1 MALLNRQLRWKA
13 ADEIPLAEEEDR
25 LIVDIRPNDDDEDNE
40 RNETFKHRGISL
52 WVYDAATLV
61 IEHFQY
67 YALLLALAQRWGWP
81 LEWIKATY
89 FVFLFNFDA
98 WEFWNVQSGAYN
110 RSKTAFVDTKLL
122 GFNYP
127 SYIAS
132 WGVLVFIT
140 GSAFIA
146 CYLIWQYKRPLYLLL
161 YVARLKR
168 ILFLVIQFLALPF
181 AIAIARVFHC
191 RKNQQDSLVMDVH
204 NDIQCNSGIHLGFM
218 ALTVAAY
225 ILLFIVYPIIIALSI
240 REQVFCNSHRKHE
253 GYLQL
258 KEAEYEQGLDILW
271 YVGQFHLFSS
281 YKRFWVYYNPLKLIF
296 KLLLIIAYAISMS
309 YMFYGSSLISLLF
322 LLAFLSVLCK
332 KPFRVKV
339 FNYMLAFSHL
349 YIAANALIGNFMVLP
364 PWDTASEFVIVS
376 FLRYPTIIHILI
388 SLNGGWLTVFF
399 LWAIYLILREK
410 KIIGRSTLWPKL
422 SYENSNDVGEDTKKY
437 LKAVLR
443 GRHTLEQALST
454 IPLFSPVHEL
464 SRQIQIINAFCREAE
479 YISDPTHDTLWDLL
493 DELIQAHNHLS
504 PISVFGTASTSKES
518 VRETAKEFLQ
528 LMPCFSKRLA
538 QREYDL
544 SLVPPR
550 KRRLLLKMY
559 ALSVFVNGTES
570 KRKQKEEAGRR
581 VKDALKRHDNYY
593 EHPPSYAS
601 SETHTFFTSRP
612 TTAATLDDYGRLQ
625 SAGSVAGFLEQ
636 LENWTSQHPCSEA
649 SNSSGSG
656 KGSRPAT
663 ASSFKSNREESM
675 SSMSLPGQAFTEDEF
690 KPSGKL
696 LQADSET
703 LTTRTSGYT
712 SGNVQDSDADS
723 FHHSPRHV
731 LEDTES
737 NNRSSSP

>member
-25 LIVDIRPNDDDEDNE
+25 LIVDIRPNDDDDDEDVE
-40 RNETFKHRGISL
+40 SHETFKHRGISL
-52 WVYDAATLV
+52 WVYDAITLFV
-61 IEHFQY
+61 EHLQY

-81 LEWIKATY
+81 LDWIKATY
-89 FVFLFNFDA
+89 FTFIFNFDV

-127 SYIAS
+127 SYLAS
-132 WGVLVFIT
+132 WGVLACVT
-140 GSAFIA
+140 GFMFLA
-146 CYLIWQYKRPLYLLL
+146 CYIIWHYKRPLYLLL
-161 YVARLKR
+161 YIARMKR
-168 ILFLVIQFLALPF
+168 ILYLVVQFIAMPF

-191 RKNQQDSLVMDVH
+191 RTNQQGISVMDVH
-204 NDIQCNSGIHLGFM
+204 NEIQCNSSIHI
-218 ALTVAAY
+218 ALMLVSIAAY
-225 ILLFIVYPIIIALSI
+225 VMLFVVYPLIIAFSI

-253 GYLQL
+253 GYLEL

-281 YKRFWVYYNPLKLIF
+281 YNRFWVYYNPLKLVF

-309 YMFYGSSLISLLF
+309 YMFYGTSAISLLF

-332 KPFRVKV
+332 KPFRVKT
-339 FNYMLAFSHL
+339 FNYILAFNL
-349 YIAANALIGNFMVLP
+349 LCIAANALIGNFMEVP
-364 PWDTASEFVIVS
+364 PWDTPSEFVIVS
-376 FLRYPTIIHILI
+376 FLRNPTIMHILI
-388 SLNGGWLTVFF
+388 SLNGGWLTIF
-399 LWAIYLILREK
+399 LLWVVYLVLREK
-410 KIIGRSTLWPKL
+410 KLIGRRTLWPRL

-504 PISVFGTASTSKES
+504 PISVFGSASTNKQS

-528 LMPCFSKRLA
+528 LMPSFSKRLA

-559 ALSVFVNGTES
+559 ALSVFVNGTKS

-581 VKDALKRHDNYY
+581 VKDALRRHDDYY

-601 SETHTFFTSRP
+601 SDTHTFFTSRP
-612 TTAATLDDYGRLQ
+612 TTTATYDDYDRLQ

-636 LENWTSQHPCSEA
+636 LENWTSQHPRSETPQ
-649 SNSSGSG
+649 SFGSG
-656 KGSRPAT
+656 RGSRPGT
-663 ASSFKSNREESM
+663 ASSLKSNREGKITLFIKQDFKTFCYHFKFKSC
-675 SSMSLPGQAFTEDEF
+675 SYVIAYLPILIITI
-690 KPSGKL
+690 
-696 LQADSET
+696 
-703 LTTRTSGYT
+703 
-712 SGNVQDSDADS
+712 
-723 FHHSPRHV
+723 
-731 LEDTES
+731 
-737 NNRSSSP
+737 

>member
-25 LIVDIRPNDDDEDNE
+25 LIVDIRPNGDDDDDDGESH
-40 RNETFKHRGISL
+40 ETFKHRGISL
-52 WVYDAATLV
+52 WVYDAITLFV
-61 IEHFQY
+61 EHLQY

-81 LEWIKATY
+81 LDWIKATY
-89 FVFLFNFDA
+89 FTFIFNFDV

-127 SYIAS
+127 SYLAS
-132 WGVLVFIT
+132 WGVLACVT
-140 GSAFIA
+140 GSTFLA
-146 CYLIWQYKRPLYLLL
+146 CYVIWHYKRPLYLLL
-161 YVARLKR
+161 YIARMKR
-168 ILFLVIQFLALPF
+168 ILYLVVQFIAMPF

-191 RKNQQDSLVMDVH
+191 RANQQGISVMDVH
-204 NDIQCNSGIHLGFM
+204 NEIQCNSSIHI
-218 ALTVAAY
+218 ALMLVSIAAY
-225 ILLFIVYPIIIALSI
+225 VMLFIVYPLIIAFSI

-281 YKRFWVYYNPLKLIF
+281 YKRFWVYYNPLKLVF
-296 KLLLIIAYAISMS
+296 KLLLIIAYAMSMS
-309 YMFYGSSLISLLF
+309 YMFYGTSAISLLF

-332 KPFRVKV
+332 KPFRVKT
-339 FNYMLAFSHL
+339 FNYILAFNHL
-349 YIAANALIGNFMVLP
+349 CIAANALIGNFMEVP
-364 PWDTASEFVIVS
+364 PWDTPSEFVIVS
-376 FLRYPTIIHILI
+376 FLRNPTIMHILI
-388 SLNGGWLTVFF
+388 SLNGGWLTVFL
-399 LWAIYLILREK
+399 LWVVYLVLREK
-410 KIIGRSTLWPKL
+410 KIIGRRALWPRL

-504 PISVFGTASTSKES
+504 PISVFGSASTNKQS

-528 LMPCFSKRLA
+528 LMPSFSKRLA

-559 ALSVFVNGTES
+559 ALGVFVNGTES

-581 VKDALKRHDNYY
+581 VKDALRKHDDYY
-593 EHPPSYAS
+593 ERSPSYAS

-612 TTAATLDDYGRLQ
+612 TTTATYDDYDRLQ

-636 LENWTSQHPCSEA
+636 LENWTSQHPRSETPQ
-649 SNSSGSG
+649 SSASG

-663 ASSFKSNREESM
+663 ASSLKSNRE
-675 SSMSLPGQAFTEDEF
+675 
-690 KPSGKL
+690 
-696 LQADSET
+696 
-703 LTTRTSGYT
+703 
-712 SGNVQDSDADS
+712 GNITIFIQPYVKTCC
-723 FHHSPRHV
+723 FPF
-731 LEDTES
+731 
-737 NNRSSSP
+737 